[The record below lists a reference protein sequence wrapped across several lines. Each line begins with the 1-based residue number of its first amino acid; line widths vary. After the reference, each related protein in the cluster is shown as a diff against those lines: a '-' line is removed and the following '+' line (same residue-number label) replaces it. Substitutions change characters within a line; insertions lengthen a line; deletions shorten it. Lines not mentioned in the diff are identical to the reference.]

1 MRQCMKLMQILVWPP
16 TSVGTALCFLLMM
29 EMFHVIPLST
39 RIASMPLPGVCRHTS
54 AGRASAASMGCAGAG
69 QWHTHPQLGRIQ
81 ALLRLAKRPISD
93 NSPSRHDD
101 HIYRNEFIRRPDLLL
116 CCEGLRQYRHG
127 KRVLQRGERD
137 TPDEY
142 ARGGHNSTTADAGR
156 VGRQPGT

>member
-1 MRQCMKLMQILVWPP
+1 
-16 TSVGTALCFLLMM
+16 M
-29 EMFHVIPLST
+29 EMFHAVTLST
-39 RIASMPLPGVCRHTS
+39 RITGVSLPGVYRHTS
-54 AGRASAASMGCAGAG
+54 AGPASAAGLGCTVAG
-69 QWHTHPQLGRIQ
+69 QWHTRPQPGRIQ
-81 ALLRLAKRPISD
+81 ALLRLANRPISD